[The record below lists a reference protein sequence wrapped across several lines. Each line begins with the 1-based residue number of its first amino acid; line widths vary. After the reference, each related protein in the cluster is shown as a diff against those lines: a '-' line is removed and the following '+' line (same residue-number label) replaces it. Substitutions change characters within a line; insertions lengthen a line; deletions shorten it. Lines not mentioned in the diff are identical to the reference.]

1 MKHRLVGLLVACV
14 LSACATGQQAPPLDG
29 AALSLSEMARHAED
43 LLARTY
49 PADGPGAVILVAR
62 GDRILFRGARGEADI
77 ETHALLQPDSVF
89 RIGSVTKQ
97 FTAAALLTLVD
108 AGRVRLDDPLSNYL
122 PDFPEASRITI
133 RQLLNHTSGLG
144 DYWRLQND
152 QAETVQRDFTTDQ
165 LIALFDREP
174 LQFEPGAG
182 WAYSN
187 SGYVLAGAVIEAA
200 SGMPWDAYLR
210 QTLFEPLGMTHTGYG
225 HDPAFA
231 ARQVAGYSR
240 VDNELAPMRPMSMT
254 QAYAAGALVSNAD
267 DLLIWNRALHEG
279 RILSETAYQQM
290 ITPVGAAAVEEA
302 QYGFGVLDD
311 RVRGE
316 RMLWH
321 GGHIFGFR
329 AWLGYVPGSDISI
342 IILENS
348 DAFESIEIAHVGR
361 RLAAI
366 AMGRPYPEM
375 TPVPVDMSALA
386 TAEGVYR
393 FDDDVRRTLRVVEGQ
408 LTAQRDSG
416 RRQTLT
422 PIGDDDFLYPDGFNR
437 LQLERDETGAV
448 SGVRFF
454 ANGDGEGALGVRT
467 GAAPTEPAALQLPRA
482 VLEGLVGAYANSE
495 VALSVFLD
503 GDALNAQIEDQ
514 PPVLLRAIS
523 PTLFEVEG
531 EEASVEFSPVDG
543 GARRLTIRQHG
554 RETVLELRG
563 DRLMS
568 D

>member
-1 MKHRLVGLLVACV
+1 
-14 LSACATGQQAPPLDG
+14 
-29 AALSLSEMARHAED
+29 MARHAED